1 MALFHQGNDRIQV
14 WQIGIASALLVV
26 GFCMASLSIP
36 LIYSDMI
43 GARLES
49 VGLRSGWFFGLSS
62 LAVRARAVS
71 EWGGRLGDAMCVWKM
86 CNISPSRVAPLY
98 HAHVFSSVFGVL
110 PPKFTHT
117 LTHRWYAARS
127 LAR

>member
-62 LAVRARAVS
+62 LAVR
-71 EWGGRLGDAMCVWKM
+71 
-86 CNISPSRVAPLY
+86 
-98 HAHVFSSVFGVL
+98 SSVRWQGSGLGSGSGLGGFGFGCVEYVGVSVCGCL
-110 PPKFTHT
+110 CVQHST
-117 LTHRWYAARS
+117 
-127 LAR
+127 